1 LAQSPPFSDPPQDLG
16 EPDLGEVY
24 LEMTSIGGALKVSAI
39 HVETGIE
46 VSSMA
51 PANVARA
58 DLQRLMI
65 GKLRARLKRE
75 GLI

>member
-1 LAQSPPFSDPPQDLG
+1 LAKSPPFSDPA

-24 LEMTSIGGALKVSAI
+24 LEMTSIGGTLKVSAI
-39 HVETGIE
+39 HVATGTE

-51 PANVARA
+51 PVNAARA
-58 DLQRLMI
+58 DLQRLML

-75 GLI
+75 GRI

>member
-1 LAQSPPFSDPPQDLG
+1 LAQSPPFSDPK

-39 HVETGIE
+39 HVATGVE

-51 PANVARA
+51 PAHAARA
-58 DLQRLMI
+58 DIQRLLL

-75 GLI
+75 GHLPA

>member
-1 LAQSPPFSDPPQDLG
+1 VKSPPFSDPPKDLG

-24 LEMTSIGGALKVSAI
+24 LEMTAIGGALKVSAI

-51 PANVARA
+51 PANAARA
-58 DLQRLMI
+58 DLQRLML

-75 GLI
+75 GRI

>member
-1 LAQSPPFSDPPQDLG
+1 MLVKSPPFSDPK

-24 LEMTSIGGALKVSAI
+24 LEMTSIGGSLKVSAI
-39 HVETGIE
+39 HVATGVE

-51 PANVARA
+51 PANTARA
-58 DLQRLMI
+58 DLQRLMF

-75 GLI
+75 GHLPT